1 MRDEDLEWLVRQLIG
16 TAELLGQQMTP
27 TAAALMAE
35 DLSGFP
41 REALAR
47 ALRRVRAEH
56 TGKLSPKVVFDRLE
70 SLAGRLAP
78 SEAWAHV
85 IRAQDERNTVVW
97 TDEMRAAWQV
107 AAPIMD
113 ARDKV
118 GARMAFIDAYGR
130 LVAEAREARRLP
142 VMVVSIGWD
151 VSQRAAAL
159 DQAVTQGL
167 LTAEVAAEHA
177 GANALAMPAPVFNPV
192 ALLAG
197 TPQAVTKDAPPA
209 FRARLAQLR
218 EEIAGRK
225 PRARAQVLARAER
238 MALARRKRETDA
250 AVRARL
256 EIEQS

>member
-1 MRDEDLEWLVRQLIG
+1 MSRETLAWLVGQLVH
-16 TAELLGQQMTP
+16 TAELLDHSLTP
-27 TAAALMAE
+27 AAAALMAA
-35 DLSGFP
+35 DLVGYP
-41 REALAR
+41 RPMLES
-47 ALRRVRAEH
+47 ALRRVRSEH
-56 TGKLSPKVVFDRLE
+56 TGKLSPKVVLDRLE
-70 SLAGRLAP
+70 VLAGRLAP
-78 SEAWAHV
+78 NEAWAHA